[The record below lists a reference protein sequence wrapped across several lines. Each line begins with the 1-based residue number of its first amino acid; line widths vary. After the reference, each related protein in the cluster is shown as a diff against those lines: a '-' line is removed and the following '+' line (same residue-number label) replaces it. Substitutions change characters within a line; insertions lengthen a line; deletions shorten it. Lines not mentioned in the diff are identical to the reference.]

1 MRRLILLFILL
12 SSCAEEEV
20 KSDLDISE
28 TTQIDSDYEDDSLW
42 TPPSNAFLSM
52 TKIEGL
58 DYNFAIDPSW
68 EIPTETFTI
77 TITNNPSL
85 NIEEMRENRLYEK
98 LKTQI
103 FDSYKDNAVLL
114 TVDTLKEYFEQGIK
128 LDDPRAMK
136 YDNMSPFVGLLN
148 TSVYNAN
155 DKLIKYALKNTKNL
169 NMGNV
174 SPLCTEK
181 AVDNMSLY
189 KRLIKQ
195 GADVNFRSANH
206 YIYQT
211 PLQYASSMFKI
222 KVVQL
227 LLKEG
232 VAVNNVVPV
241 VCSIKMLDLLIENG
255 LDINHQD
262 SKGRTVL
269 YHALWK
275 NNEPLTRYLVETK
288 KADITLISYDQYDPW
303 RLQRMTNE
311 YVVSVLKEI
320 STQPKHIFYA
330 ISNNQLENLQSLL
343 KNLENIDITNANGD
357 TPLLM
362 MAKQKT
368 NMLPFVK
375 IALAEGANPNHKNKF
390 GWTAFH
396 ITVKENNVRLAK
408 YFLDLENFDPT
419 IANHYGQS
427 PLDTAK
433 IYKRNTIISWLDP
446 EANEQT
452 E

>member
-1 MRRLILLFILL
+1 MCRLILLFILL

-28 TTQIDSDYEDDSLW
+28 TTQVDSDYEDDSLW
-42 TPPSNAFLSM
+42 TPPSNTFLNM

-85 NIEEMRENRLYEK
+85 NIEKIREDALYEK

-114 TVDTLKEYFEQGIK
+114 TVDTLKEYLEQGIL
-128 LDDPRAMK
+128 LDDPRVQ
-136 YDNMSPFVGLLN
+136 YDEVSAFVKLLDTSDYN
-148 TSVYNAN
+148 TN

-169 NMGNV
+169 NLGNT
-174 SPLCTEK
+174 SPLCIFE
-181 AVDNMSLY
+181 AVNNISLY

-195 GADVNFRSANH
+195 GADINFRGTNH
-206 YIYQT
+206 YYSYHN
-211 PLQYASSMFKI
+211 PLQYASFMKNT
-222 KVVQL
+222 KAVQL

-232 VAVNNVVPV
+232 VDVNSVVPSV
-241 VCSIKMLDLLIENG
+241 NSIEILDLLVENG

-262 SKGRTVL
+262 SKGETIL
-269 YHALWK
+269 HNALRENK
-275 NNEPLTRYLVETK
+275 EPFLRYLVETK
-288 KADITLISYDQYDPW
+288 KADLSLVSYDFYGSD
-303 RLQRMTNE
+303 RLSYMNNE

-396 ITVKENNVRLAK
+396 ITVKENNVILAK
-408 YFLDLENFDPT
+408 HFLDLKNFDPT
-419 IANHYGQS
+419 ITNHYGQS

-433 IYKRNTIISWLDP
+433 IYKRNTIMNWLDP
-446 EANEQT
+446 NASE
-452 E
+452 